1 MKRNV
6 KALAAVLLVII
17 AAGVLAA
24 VIIIYT
30 GKDSEREEKKE
41 PGKYMT
47 AEKQDDSSSDPEEKQ
62 KPAEEENWK
71 ETEPEPEG
79 TELVLYISDRV
90 LEHLGVTKGQ
100 ISEALAGWV
109 KENGYY
115 TASGAVLED
124 EVRFRAYDN
133 VYSVYLT
140 LLFPEEASPEEDV
153 IIVMDVFQDRQL
165 ISFHK

>member
-1 MKRNV
+1 MKRNL

-17 AAGVLAA
+17 AAGMLAA
-24 VIIIYT
+24 VIIFFT
-30 GKDSEREEKKE
+30 GKDSGREEKKE

-47 AEKQDDSSSDPEEKQ
+47 AEKQDDSSSEPEEKQ
-62 KPAEEENWK
+62 KPAEEESWK

-79 TELVLYISDRV
+79 TELELYISDSV

-115 TASGAVLED
+115 TASGAVFED
-124 EVRFRAYDN
+124 EVKFKTYDK
-133 VYSVYLT
+133 VYSIYLT
-140 LLFPEEASPEEDV
+140 LLFSDEASPDEDV

>member
-1 MKRNV
+1 MRKNL

-17 AAGVLAA
+17 SAGVLAVCITIFA
-24 VIIIYT
+24 
-30 GKDSEREEKKE
+30 GRSSDRKEKKE
-41 PGKYMT
+41 PEKYVT
-47 AEKQDDSSSDPEEKQ
+47 AEMQDDSSDKPEETK
-62 KPAEEENWK
+62 KNAKEDDGKELEEETE
-71 ETEPEPEG
+71 ETEL
-79 TELVLYISDRV
+79 ELYLSDSV

-115 TASGAVLED
+115 TSSGAVFED
-124 EVRFRAYDN
+124 EVRFKTYDN

-140 LLFPEEASPEEDV
+140 LLFPDEASPDENV
-153 IIVMDVFQDRQL
+153 IIVMDVFPDRQL

>member
-1 MKRNV
+1 
-6 KALAAVLLVII
+6 
-17 AAGVLAA
+17 
-24 VIIIYT
+24 
-30 GKDSEREEKKE
+30 
-41 PGKYMT
+41 MT
-47 AEKQDDSSSDPEEKQ
+47 AEKQDDSSSEPEEKQ
-62 KPAEEENWK
+62 KPAEEESWK

-79 TELVLYISDRV
+79 TELELYISDSV

-115 TASGAVLED
+115 TSPGAVFED
-124 EVRFRAYDN
+124 EVKLKTYDN

-140 LLFPEEASPEEDV
+140 LLFPEEASPDEDV
-153 IIVMDVFQDRQL
+153 TIVMDVFRDRQL